1 MRPNPLIASLMD
13 MFLRSSLM
21 KLQFVLY
28 KLKMRF
34 QTTIKAQKPANR
46 EISPYRRLDI
56 NWDDALEEFF

>member
-28 KLKMRF
+28 KVEMRF
-34 QTTIKAQKPANR
+34 QTTIKPQKSANR

-56 NWDDALEEFF
+56 DGNDALKEFF